1 MKFFCLR
8 IVKRLFIRVICWTRM
23 DPGHLLRY
31 AFLKTDQILYGI
43 HENAVLK
50 TKLPGLY
57 LVF

>member
-1 MKFFCLR
+1 
-8 IVKRLFIRVICWTRM
+8 M

-50 TKLPGLY
+50 IKLPGLY
-57 LVF
+57 LVFLAGKK